1 MEKDVVTREYYA
13 KKLDAWFGKHQII
26 VLTGQRR
33 VGKSFVLRDF
43 INRYGADDN
52 ANIIYVNKEKKEFDG
67 IRTYS
72 DLNEYIGSRFSADRH
87 NYILVDEIQEIDG
100 WEKTVRSYRLEDN
113 TDIII
118 TGSNSTIGWE
128 KTVRSYRLEDNT
140 DIIITG
146 SNSTMLSGELG
157 TLIGG
162 RYQEIFV
169 QPLTY
174 NEFLMFHK
182 LEDTEESLRKYLY
195 YGGLPGLRQTGLD
208 DEDLVTEYLSGVFNT
223 IMLKDI
229 IERHSIRNI
238 TFLNNLIRF
247 FADTTGKLNS
257 VNNISNYLK
266 SRGQDVSAKTVS
278 AYINYFCEA
287 YLLASVR
294 RYDLH
299 GKKLLESNDKLYFGD
314 VGLRNIIAGG
324 ERESDMEKVIEN
336 VVYQHLIHLGYK
348 VSVGQ
353 LRAGEVDFVCTRTR
367 DRRYVQVAYIIADDS
382 TRQRELGT
390 LENINDNY
398 PKYVISMT
406 PLVRRSDSNGIIHLG
421 LREFLR
427 NGF

>member
-1 MEKDVVTREYYA
+1 MYFCANLRIMEKDVVTREYYA

-43 INRYGADDN
+43 INRYAADDN
-52 ANIIYVNKEKKEFDG
+52 ANIIYVNKEKKEFDS

-87 NYILVDEIQEIDG
+87 NYILVDEIQEI
-100 WEKTVRSYRLEDN
+100 N
-113 TDIII
+113 
-118 TGSNSTIGWE
+118 GWE

-195 YGGLPGLRQTGLD
+195 YGGLPGLRQTG
-208 DEDLVTEYLSGVFNT
+208 
-223 IMLKDI
+223 KDI

-294 RYDLH
+294 RYDVH

-314 VGLRNIIAGG
+314 IGLRNIIAGG

-353 LRAGEVDFVCTRTR
+353 LRAGEVDFVCTRTG

-382 TRQRELGT
+382 TRQREFGT
-390 LENINDNY
+390 LENI
-398 PKYVISMT
+398 VISMT

>member
-1 MEKDVVTREYYA
+1 MYFCANLRIMEKDVVTREYYA

-118 TGSNSTIGWE
+118 TGSNST
-128 KTVRSYRLEDNT
+128 
-140 DIIITG
+140 
-146 SNSTMLSGELG
+146 MLSGELG
-157 TLIGG
+157 TLIRG

-174 NEFLMFHK
+174 SEFLMFHK

-294 RYDLH
+294 RYDVH

-353 LRAGEVDFVCTRTR
+353 LRAGEVDFVCTRTG

-382 TRQRELGT
+382 TRRREFGT

>member
-1 MEKDVVTREYYA
+1 MGASVITREYYA
-13 KKLDAWFGKHQII
+13 HKLDAWLDKHQII

-43 INRYGADDN
+43 INRHIADDK
-52 ANIIYVNKEKKEFDG
+52 ANIIYVNKEKKEFDN
-67 IRTYS
+67 IKTS
-72 DLNEYIGSRFSADRH
+72 SELNEYIDSRFAADRH

-100 WEKTVRSYRLEDN
+100 WEKSVRSYRLEDN
-113 TDIII
+113 A
-118 TGSNSTIGWE
+118 
-128 KTVRSYRLEDNT
+128 

-162 RYQEIFV
+162 RYQEVFV

-174 NEFLMFHK
+174 NEFLQFHK
-182 LEDTEESLRKYLY
+182 LADTEDSLRQYLC
-195 YGGLPGLRQTGLD
+195 YGGLPGLRQTGLE
-208 DEDLVTEYLSGVFNT
+208 DEDMVSEYLAGVFNT

-247 FADTTGKLNS
+247 FADATGKLNS
-257 VNNISNYLK
+257 INNISNYLK
-266 SRGQDVSAKTVS
+266 SCGQDVSAKTVS
-278 AYINYFCEA
+278 VYLDYFREA
-287 YLLASVR
+287 YLVASVR

-299 GKKLLESNDKLYFGD
+299 GKKILESNDKLYFGD
-314 VGLRNIIAGG
+314 VGLRNMIAGG

-336 VVYQHLIHLGYK
+336 VVYLHLIHMGYK
-348 VSVGQ
+348 VHVGQ
-353 LRAGEVDFVCTRTR
+353 LRAGEVDFVCTGTG

-382 TRQRELGT
+382 TRQLEFGS

-406 PLVRRSDSNGIIHLG
+406 PLVKRSDYNGIIHLD